1 MIKKI
6 LFIAFVLCLL
16 CGCEEE
22 VPTEN
27 IENSEVTAA
36 IQEGDYR
43 ALLPFEVSSS
53 RIKHAQTSTSLSE
66 SFTIGQGLMK
76 YSKQY
81 FSPKEYAYKE
91 GMFLTYTALD
101 AFDDGMG
108 LLGRTSEKNPNGMN
122 PALNSIFKTNKG
134 EQKIEN
140 NDVLLV
146 DIQELDWYKDKEL
159 KGISLAIVLNDE
171 IGENKAIVD
180 DSLLRAYGEEV
191 GRKVVNYLRKTHPEI
206 GSKLPI
212 YVALFK
218 ESSYNNSLP
227 GVFIEGAYFSSRT
240 TGEYYNIDESYALF
254 PSNNASTLDSV
265 NSISF
270 ERFIEESKQ
279 FFPEDTSMIALGYF
293 ENKVLSELRIKVQMY
308 AKTWAEAN
316 ALIQNINS
324 SLSIFENQTFAIQ
337 VTIYS
342 DGELYATL
350 KRNVNTDKVDA
361 FVLTK

>member
-1 MIKKI
+1 MKKLVI
-6 LFIAFVLCLL
+6 FLFVFVLL
-16 CGCEEE
+16 CGCDHDL
-22 VPTEN
+22 PANEN
-27 IENSEVTAA
+27 VESSEATKALSK
-36 IQEGDYR
+36 GDYR

-53 RIKHAQTSTSLSE
+53 RIKHAQTSTSLQE

-81 FSPKEYAYKE
+81 FPSDKYVYKE
-91 GMFLTYTALD
+91 GMFLTYGALD

-108 LLGRTSEKNPNGMN
+108 LLGRTSENNPNGMN
-122 PALNSIFKTNKG
+122 PKINDEFKTNKG
-134 EQKIEN
+134 ILKIAN

-171 IGENKAIVD
+171 IGNPKAIVD
-180 DSLLRAYGEEV
+180 DQVLKAYGEEV

-206 GSKLPI
+206 GAKLPI

-227 GVFIEGAYFSSRT
+227 GVFIEEAYFSSRT
-240 TGEYYNIDESYALF
+240 TAEYHSIDEAYALF
-254 PSNNASTLDSV
+254 PSNLASSLDST
-265 NSISF
+265 NAIYF
-270 ERFIEESKQ
+270 ERFISESKQ
-279 FFPEDTSMIALGYF
+279 FFPEDTSIVALGYF
-293 ENKVLSELRIKVQMY
+293 KDQLLNELRIDVQMH

-324 SLSIFENQTFAIQ
+324 SLSIFDSNTFTIQ

-342 DGELYATL
+342 DQELCATL
-350 KRNVNTDKVDA
+350 KREKDSNKVIA
-361 FVLTK
+361 LVLNK